1 MLLLAVDEAG
11 LLLFLGLRRLLSPV
25 VILGDADALLLLFL
39 LLSLLGRRSRYSASL
54 CAIFRFTVF
63 SFVKLSLSISSNLN
77 LMYLALA

>member
-39 LLSLLGRRSRYSASL
+39 LLSLLGRRRYSASL